1 MKEPF
6 VGRRM
11 APEPIETDIQI
22 GLREIVE
29 SIYGRATPKLPGL
42 DIGRSYL
49 GTAHD
54 FIFGGD
60 LVDVFHHG
68 DGCTSLALTYAR
80 RTGRKLDVSSF
91 QEWPVRPA
99 TYCVATGSCAINC
112 RARA

>member
-6 VGRRM
+6 VRRRI
-11 APEPIETDIQI
+11 ADPIETDIQI
-22 GLREIVE
+22 GLRGIVRH
-29 SIYGRATPKLPGL
+29 IYGLGTPQLPGL

-49 GTAHD
+49 GTADD
-54 FIFGGD
+54 FIYGGD

-91 QEWPVRPA
+91 QAWPVRPLLTA
-99 TYCVATGSCAINC
+99 
-112 RARA
+112 